1 MRLNYKRTFYI
12 GIVFFIISMFW
23 QTYDMLIART
33 LIDKY
38 GLTQTWSGIVM
49 ALDNIMAVFLLPLFG
64 SLSDRSNAK
73 IGRRTPYVIVGTII
87 AAFAFMGLAYADF
100 IQTEKIKMTDIIET
114 HYDVAFESVELEEE
128 KTHWFIVIDNMR
140 DERLDS
146 LDEGYISLNQYES
159 WYETTHDGMLS
170 VLARASDQLSAR
182 QLYEIKDLYY
192 GYLST
197 RAWEVTSR
205 DPSTLIIF
213 ISTLFVALVAMAIF
227 RSPAVA
233 LMPDITIKPLRSKAN
248 AIITFMGAVG
258 GILGVYIIMLSG
270 LNRHAYDNHA
280 LVFILIGIIML
291 LALGVFL
298 WKVRE
303 PEWVKDR
310 VELEKRLNIIIE
322 EEEQKAPIRKQFS
335 MKHLSR
341 RKARSLYF
349 LLTSI
354 FMLFMG
360 YNAVMSK
367 LADYLPKVLN
377 MNYFDFPF
385 IVAQA
390 LVIIMIVPVG
400 ILSLKLGRR
409 RTIILGMI
417 IVILSFGAI
426 YFLKERQ
433 AWQTAGIVFLA
444 GVGWSMIS
452 INTYVMVVEL
462 ASGGNSGLYTGYYY
476 SASMTAQIATPILS
490 GILMDRYGRLILFP
504 YATLFVLL
512 AFIAFLFVKEGEAKK
527 IRKHLFKNLMMK
539 RDSQ

>member
-73 IGRRTPYVIVGTII
+73 IGRRTPYVIVGTIV

-310 VELEKRLNIIIE
+310 VELEKQLNIIIE

-417 IVILSFGAI
+417 IVILSFGSI

>member
-310 VELEKRLNIIIE
+310 VELEKQLNIIIE

-335 MKHLSR
+335 MIHLSR

-349 LLTSI
+349 LLISI

-417 IVILSFGAI
+417 IVILSFGSI